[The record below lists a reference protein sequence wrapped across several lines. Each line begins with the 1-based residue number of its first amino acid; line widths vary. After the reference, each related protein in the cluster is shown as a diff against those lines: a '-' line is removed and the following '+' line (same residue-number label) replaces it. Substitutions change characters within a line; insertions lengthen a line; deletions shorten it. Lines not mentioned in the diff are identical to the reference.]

1 MLEEIKTASA
11 PAAIG
16 PYSQAVRTGGMIFVS
31 GQLPI
36 DPATGIFAGED
47 IESQTRQSIENIRS
61 VLAEAGLTLDHVVKT
76 TVYLRDMNDFAAMND
91 VYSRFFTG
99 ICPARVAVEVSA
111 LPKGAAVE
119 IDAIAAV

>member
-1 MLEEIKTASA
+1 MKVISTPNA

-47 IESQTRQSIENIRS
+47 IESQTRQSIENIQS